1 MYIFSIFPFLQGINQ
16 LHIVFILDVLM
27 CGVLLYKIHVNKQ
40 LIIPKDIK
48 FTAILIWCFCYLL
61 TVFTAVDGK
70 FAFLGFLKFLTV
82 PLFLILLGQYKLD
95 EKKRDKLFYMIPK
108 IGAIMMAI
116 ILLALLIGQAGIFF
130 NENRLAGFFTYA
142 NSFAMFLLIGIVI
155 MGFRSE
161 LKWYDYAINIL
172 LTIGIIL
179 TNSRS
184 MMIIFA
190 FAYLLVIIF
199 SKKNRKQNLITA
211 IILFAFAIVTNIVM
225 NKFGVSNRLSTTS
238 AGASEWVLRLLYYKD
253 AIKMFKQNLLGYGYM
268 AWSYMQESFQ
278 TGAYDARFLHNALL
292 QVIFDAG
299 VIAGVMIIFV
309 FIKGFFE
316 KSTTAR
322 DRILMII
329 ILGHSLIDF
338 DIEFLAITLVLFA
351 TLHFKE
357 EYAVK
362 QKALINSTV
371 GICIAVYSY
380 FSIAMIAIEMGD
392 YHFANSMYP
401 YSVSLNSEFAT
412 TNNYQNKLKLAEE
425 LYKENKYFTENLYFL
440 SDHYQQL
447 GDYDKALI
455 YEKQAVSNKKYT
467 MMNYIEYT
475 SFLSDAIR
483 YYRSGGDS
491 EKMSSYIEEVLN
503 VETMIDDVLENS
515 DELAFKIEHKPRL
528 DMPEEMKEYIEQMKK
543 YRL

>member
-108 IGAIMMAI
+108 IGAIMMII
-116 ILLALLIGQAGIFF
+116 ILFVLLIGQADVFF

-190 FAYLLVIIF
+190 FAYL
-199 SKKNRKQNLITA
+199 
-211 IILFAFAIVTNIVM
+211 
-225 NKFGVSNRLSTTS
+225 
-238 AGASEWVLRLLYYKD
+238 
-253 AIKMFKQNLLGYGYM
+253 
-268 AWSYMQESFQ
+268 
-278 TGAYDARFLHNALL
+278 H
-292 QVIFDAG
+292 
-299 VIAGVMIIFV
+299 
-309 FIKGFFE
+309 
-316 KSTTAR
+316 
-322 DRILMII
+322 
-329 ILGHSLIDF
+329 
-338 DIEFLAITLVLFA
+338 
-351 TLHFKE
+351 
-357 EYAVK
+357 
-362 QKALINSTV
+362 TV
-371 GICIAVYSY
+371 
-380 FSIAMIAIEMGD
+380 
-392 YHFANSMYP
+392 
-401 YSVSLNSEFAT
+401 
-412 TNNYQNKLKLAEE
+412 
-425 LYKENKYFTENLYFL
+425 
-440 SDHYQQL
+440 
-447 GDYDKALI
+447 
-455 YEKQAVSNKKYT
+455 
-467 MMNYIEYT
+467 
-475 SFLSDAIR
+475 
-483 YYRSGGDS
+483 
-491 EKMSSYIEEVLN
+491 
-503 VETMIDDVLENS
+503 
-515 DELAFKIEHKPRL
+515 
-528 DMPEEMKEYIEQMKK
+528 
-543 YRL
+543 